1 MKEEEKKLVKY
12 TKKIDKLKKPKK
24 KGFFNSI
31 ANKFDTVVNKVD
43 NFIHRNDVQ
52 VSGPTSVKHDTSIK
66 LTPDGAMDV
75 ENMPAEWKKIFKQ
88 AGITKGELKDK
99 ETTAILMDQINLLLE
114 AQQKEEAE
122 EL

>member
-1 MKEEEKKLVKY
+1 
-12 TKKIDKLKKPKK
+12 
-24 KGFFNSI
+24 
-31 ANKFDTVVNKVD
+31 
-43 NFIHRNDVQ
+43 
-52 VSGPTSVKHDTSIK
+52 
-66 LTPDGAMDV
+66 MDV